1 VSHKKRNLIKVIFS
15 DSQLPVKECEVS
27 MLDIRQVVVIVLFLI
42 NGLWKIIR
50 SGCVG
55 DTPIGIGKGSNVEDT
70 QVWIQVHVPA
80 IDLSSNGLPRM

>member
-42 NGLWKIIR
+42 NGLW
-50 SGCVG
+50 
-55 DTPIGIGKGSNVEDT
+55 
-70 QVWIQVHVPA
+70 
-80 IDLSSNGLPRM
+80 